1 MKKHEDVKEILF
13 TKEQIQQKVCEIGK
27 QITADYEGTRP
38 LMVCTLKGAVSFYAD
53 LVREIGLDVEFDFI
67 AASSYGSSTISSGEL
82 RVDKDLSSNPVGR
95 DIILVEDIID
105 TGRTLAHLKE
115 NLLNRGANSVKICT
129 FLDKPSR
136 RVASVGVDYVGFS
149 IPDAFVVGYGL
160 DYDEKYRN
168 LNYIGI
174 LDPKAI
180 KD

>member
-1 MKKHEDVKEILF
+1 MEYKEIKSILF
-13 TKEQIQQKVCEIGK
+13 NKEQIEQKVAELGA
-27 QITADYEGTRP
+27 QITKDFAGERP
-38 LMVCTLKGAVSFYAD
+38 LVVCTLKGAVTFFAD
-53 LVREIGLDVEFDFI
+53 LVRKLDLDVEFDFI